1 MSTQEYK
8 EELTFP
14 LALTPARF
22 QFCLS
27 RLVALLTPVGKEI
40 EAKTEFPTDIVTIVC
55 SYFARTKTY
64 YGAHLNVEVMGEIPN
79 PFLLFRERKSYS
91 AAASAAL
98 SNFRCMVKH
107 RLDDE
112 PEQQRSVFCF
122 GNHIDTNRLSGSR
135 FNCKLFLQ
143 RLPSQ
148 GEVKIEKVH
157 NSNCVFHNRLTE
169 TRHLDDHGCT
179 CLFLVSI
186 IRPSDKLSG
195 VVDLFI
201 TCRNVHFFR
210 GEILLIKKT
219 RGS

>member
-1 MSTQEYK
+1 MSTQDSK
-8 EELTFP
+8 EELAFP
-14 LALTPARF
+14 IALTPARF

-91 AAASAAL
+91 AASNAAL
-98 SNFRCMVKH
+98 SNFRCMVKN
-107 RLDDE
+107 RLDNE

-122 GNHIDTNRLSGSR
+122 GNHIYTDRLSGTR
-135 FNCKLFLQ
+135 FDCKLFLQ

-148 GEVKIEKVH
+148 GDVKIERVY
-157 NSNCVFHNRLTE
+157 NSKCIFHNRVAK
-169 TRHLDDHGCT
+169 TRQPGNWRCA

-186 IRPSDKLSG
+186 IRPSDELSG
-195 VVDLFI
+195 ILDLFN
-201 TCRNVHFFR
+201 TCINVHFFR
-210 GEILLIKKT
+210 GEILLIK
-219 RGS
+219 